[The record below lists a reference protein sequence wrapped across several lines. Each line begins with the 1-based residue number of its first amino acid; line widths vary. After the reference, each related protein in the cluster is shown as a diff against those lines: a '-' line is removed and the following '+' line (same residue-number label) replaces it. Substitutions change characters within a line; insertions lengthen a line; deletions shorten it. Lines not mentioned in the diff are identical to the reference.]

1 MDRLKVKGRRGI
13 FLTKEVQLICKSV
26 TTMTMID
33 ERLPRISVSA
43 SAAPWLLLGSTNGS
57 SKESG
62 LGEPAG
68 HNHSVVRHLQGEH
81 AKALA
86 GPGQHGLLQVGELAA
101 PSRSF
106 CFELLALTKQLCLS
120 SLHLKCSTA
129 VRRNVGSRNC

>member
-1 MDRLKVKGRRGI
+1 M
-13 FLTKEVQLICKSV
+13 TEEVQLICKSV

-33 ERLPRISVSA
+33 ETLPRISVSA

>member
-1 MDRLKVKGRRGI
+1 
-13 FLTKEVQLICKSV
+13 
-26 TTMTMID
+26 MTMID

-62 LGEPAG
+62 LGEPAR

-86 GPGQHGLLQVGELAA
+86 SAGQHGLFEVGELAA
-101 PSRSF
+101 PPGALGLQ
-106 CFELLALTKQLCLS
+106 LLALAEQLRFS
-120 SLHLKCSTA
+120 TLHLRA
-129 VRRNVGSRNC
+129 V